1 MASARPGRRRW
12 RPVLRPWSPA
22 EPPAARSTCRSRS
35 WGRVGV
41 RRSSASW
48 SATAG
53 SVSDMAER
61 VMREVTLALPM
72 VPEMEIEASKTATA
86 IAESIRMSPDRI
98 DEVRMA
104 VVEACINA
112 LEHSHASDR
121 EVYVTFQ
128 VLGEGGDPDKL
139 RIMVGDTGIGF
150 APAGLEEPTIEDKLQ
165 AVRKRGW
172 GLKIIRGLMDE
183 VEILSGA
190 DGTTVVMS
198 KMR

>member
-1 MASARPGRRRW
+1 
-12 RPVLRPWSPA
+12 
-22 EPPAARSTCRSRS
+22 
-35 WGRVGV
+35 
-41 RRSSASW
+41 
-48 SATAG
+48 
-53 SVSDMAER
+53 MAEG
-61 VMREVTLALPM
+61 VLREVTLALPM

-112 LEHSHASDR
+112 LEHSGASDR
-121 EVYVTFQ
+121 EVFVTFQ
-128 VLGEGGDPDKL
+128 VVGQQDPEKL
-139 RIMVGDTGIGF
+139 RIMVHDNGVGF
-150 APAGLEEPTIEDKLQ
+150 VPEEVEPPNIESKLK

-183 VEILSGA
+183 VEIRSGTE
-190 DGTTVVMS
+190 GTTVVMS

>member
-1 MASARPGRRRW
+1 
-12 RPVLRPWSPA
+12 
-22 EPPAARSTCRSRS
+22 
-35 WGRVGV
+35 
-41 RRSSASW
+41 
-48 SATAG
+48 
-53 SVSDMAER
+53 
-61 VMREVTLALPM
+61 
-72 VPEMEIEASKTATA
+72 
-86 IAESIRMSPDRI
+86 
-98 DEVRMA
+98 MA
-104 VVEACINA
+104 VVEACITA

-128 VLGEGGDPDKL
+128 VLGEEGDPEKL
-139 RIMVGDTGIGF
+139 RILVRDTGVGF
-150 APAGLEEPTIEDKLQ
+150 SPDIVEEPTMKDKIT